1 MTYYTYFRGGITAEY
16 AIVLKDV
23 VKRFGKTVALNR
35 LDLTVRAGEVHGLI
49 GPNGSGKTTTM
60 RIISGIIKKFEGRA
74 EVLGYQ
80 LPAER
85 NKLKGLVAYLP
96 EDLRLY
102 GRLTGWENILY
113 FAMLYSETR
122 KEAEIMARYGADI
135 AGLSERDLVR
145 RASEYSKGMARRVAL
160 ARTLMTKSPLTI
172 LDEPTSGLDVF
183 SAYRMRE
190 SIKRF
195 ARETGS
201 TVVISSHNMLEVQNL
216 CDSVTLI
223 LKGRAVASGS
233 PKEIIE
239 SAGATDLEEAFVK
252 LASGDEVE

>member
-1 MTYYTYFRGGITAEY
+1 MDG
-16 AIVLKDV
+16 
-23 VKRFGKTVALNR
+23 LNFF
-35 LDLTVRAGEVHGLI
+35 VREGEVHGLI

-60 RIISGIIKKFEGRA
+60 RIISGIIKRFVGYA
-74 EVLGYQ
+74 EVLGLR

-85 NKLKGLVAYLP
+85 SRLKGLVAYLP

-113 FAMLYSETR
+113 FAMLYADTR
-122 KEAEIMARYGADI
+122 EEAERMAEYGARI
-135 AGLSERDLVR
+135 AGLSEKDLAR

-160 ARTLMTKSPLTI
+160 ARTLMTRSPLTI

-190 SIKRF
+190 SIREF

-201 TVVISSHNMLEVQNL
+201 TVIISSHNMLEVQNL
-216 CDSVTLI
+216 CDRVTLI
-223 LKGRAVASGS
+223 LRGRAVATGS

-239 SAGATDLEEAFVK
+239 SVGAADLEEAFVK
-252 LASGDEVE
+252 LASGGGGE